1 VSHIDIEDIAN
12 ALCVLCMVLGLR
24 LTNRLDRLAF
34 WVLLLRVCM
43 VFFTNDVLFP
53 VSYMPDQL
61 RYIRCAIMYRG
72 EPSEWCMRFGY
83 AVTVSSAAKVFAAFP
98 MPFMVSVRSTS
109 LVNMTLVIWMYLLL
123 HRGGFLTE
131 ESRKFFLLYPSFIL
145 YSAIGVRDIFI
156 LLSMMMALYFLF
168 ERRQFLLGL
177 ACTYPLMFIKPQN
190 FFMILVPFALT
201 ALAGESR
208 GRMIMTVVLGFI
220 FTFAM
225 LLGAGYLGELNTYRA
240 NFYLEDGGMGQVELL
255 SASPYLA
262 IQLLSSAIGVLLM
275 PMPWQAGGAFQL
287 IQSVENLIVGAI
299 VFAYWRRQPKPGME
313 NKFLNL
319 KLFLFSSMMIY
330 GAVIFNYGTAARY
343 RFPFLLLFVLFAD
356 RMTIAPAKKPKLD
369 KTAKKT
375 S

>member
-156 LLSMMMALYFLF
+156 LLL
-168 ERRQFLLGL
+168 
-177 ACTYPLMFIKPQN
+177 
-190 FFMILVPFALT
+190 
-201 ALAGESR
+201 
-208 GRMIMTVVLGFI
+208 
-220 FTFAM
+220 
-225 LLGAGYLGELNTYRA
+225 
-240 NFYLEDGGMGQVELL
+240 
-255 SASPYLA
+255 
-262 IQLLSSAIGVLLM
+262 
-275 PMPWQAGGAFQL
+275 
-287 IQSVENLIVGAI
+287 
-299 VFAYWRRQPKPGME
+299 
-313 NKFLNL
+313 
-319 KLFLFSSMMIY
+319 
-330 GAVIFNYGTAARY
+330 
-343 RFPFLLLFVLFAD
+343 
-356 RMTIAPAKKPKLD
+356 
-369 KTAKKT
+369 
-375 S
+375 